1 MWRVLAS
8 FFSHCGNFIIRMVS
22 SHLPK
27 GRDAP
32 SNCSSSPLWFEPS
45 SSMISGHPLSVSAFA
60 NSLLLLLRSLGSCL
74 TWAPSLWEHLSLD
87 LSAFRPFG
95 VHRDSSPVSRGRA
108 AVSTQ
113 LGEAQVSSDPRCVE
127 FEIKPNMLLTAKP
140 GASQVK

>member
-8 FFSHCGNFIIRMVS
+8 FFYRCGNFIIRMVS

-32 SNCSSSPLWFEPS
+32 SNCSPSPLCIEPS
-45 SSMISGHPLSVSAFA
+45 FSMISGHPLSVSAFA
-60 NSLLLLLRSLGSCL
+60 HSLSLLLKSLGSCL
-74 TWAPSLWEHLSLD
+74 TWAPSLWEPLSLD

-95 VHRDSSPVSRGRA
+95 IHRDSSPVTRGRA

-113 LGEAQVSSDPRCVE
+113 LGEAQVSSDPGCVE
-127 FEIKPNMLLTAKP
+127 FEIKPNILLTAKP